1 MDLEKKKKIG
11 TRVPYKILKFMELKF
26 HLNFFKE
33 LEFHEFE
40 FQEFFYFLFFN
51 SL

>member
-1 MDLEKKKKIG
+1 
-11 TRVPYKILKFMELKF
+11 MELKF

-40 FQEFFYFLFFN
+40 FQEFFLFFIFQFAITWLSKN
-51 SL
+51 